1 MQMTPQ
7 QAATGF
13 LFEPIC
19 SIDEGTGEEPLSAFL
34 VAFAARQEAG
44 LQARGEGGG
53 GRREEEEEE
62 EEGGGRRGV

>member
-44 LQARGEGGG
+44 LQGPAGWGLKEICAL
-53 GRREEEEEE
+53 
-62 EEGGGRRGV
+62 